1 MKRAI
6 IHMEKCLNCVPC
18 EPLERCPMKAFLR
31 ECPEDKPWIDLY
43 KCSGCMKCK
52 PLCPNGAMEMITQP
66 CSTHGK
72 TTW

>member
-1 MKRAI
+1 MKRAMI
-6 IHMEKCLNCVPC
+6 KLDKCLNCALC
-18 EPLERCPMKAFLR
+18 EPLARCPMKAVFR
-31 ECPEDKPWIDLY
+31 ECPEDKPWVDLY

-52 PLCPNGAMEMITQP
+52 QLCPNGAFEMITQP